1 MSIKDTQKQV
11 LGGTEK
17 EQLFPAV
24 ERGGENSEKFL
35 HFSNSSSWDKDFI
48 DRVGGG

>member
-35 HFSNSSSWDKDFI
+35 HFSNRRSRDKDVVES
-48 DRVGGG
+48 VGGG